1 MHYSGVVP
9 YVHNVSFRQQSFQS
23 RVLLD
28 AKALVRWP
36 DWSAKAR
43 AFLADAGDG
52 VDLGEL
58 VRWYRSETLS
68 LGAWLF
74 AQFDELHGG
83 EVESANRLV
92 DDFNRYLTGET
103 SDP

>member
-1 MHYSGVVP
+1 
-9 YVHNVSFRQQSFQS
+9 VSFGQESFQA
-23 RVLLD
+23 RVLIN
-28 AKALVRWP
+28 AKALLHWSG
-36 DWSAKAR
+36 WSANAR
-43 AFLADAGDG
+43 AFLANPGEG

-58 VRWYRSETLS
+58 VRWYRDETLS

-74 AQFDELHGG
+74 AQFDGLHGG

>member
-1 MHYSGVVP
+1 
-9 YVHNVSFRQQSFQS
+9 
-23 RVLLD
+23 VLLD
-28 AKALVRWP
+28 SKALLCWS

-43 AFLADAGDG
+43 TLLADAGDG

-58 VRWYRSETLS
+58 IRWYSGETLS

-74 AQFDELHGG
+74 AQFDGLHGG

-92 DDFNRYLTGET
+92 DEFNRYLTGET